1 MVLCLFSGCGKDDGG
16 TAPDVDGDGLN
27 EHGVSGPVN
36 PLTGETVSEDAS
48 ELRPYCVMINNHP
61 AARPAIGLSQ
71 ASIVY
76 EALAEGGL
84 TRMMAIFTD
93 VDEITIGSIRSARPY
108 FISMAQA
115 YDAVYVH
122 AGGSEQA
129 YSDIKTLGIEHRAYA
144 VCKRQQSCKLC
155 REQL

>member
-1 MVLCLFSGCGKDDGG
+1 M
-16 TAPDVDGDGLN
+16 N

-93 VDEITIGSIRSARPY
+93 VDEITTYGYDKSDEEVKQNCSENGRGLYCATLIARNGWKIPRSY
-108 FISMAQA
+108 KF
-115 YDAVYVH
+115 
-122 AGGSEQA
+122 
-129 YSDIKTLGIEHRAYA
+129 
-144 VCKRQQSCKLC
+144 
-155 REQL
+155 

>member
-76 EALAEGGL
+76 EALAEL
-84 TRMMAIFTD
+84 D
-93 VDEITIGSIRSARPY
+93 PY
-108 FISMAQA
+108 DGNL
-115 YDAVYVH
+115 Y
-122 AGGSEQA
+122 
-129 YSDIKTLGIEHRAYA
+129 
-144 VCKRQQSCKLC
+144 
-155 REQL
+155 